1 LIKQTIALRKPSL
14 SLWIARVL
22 WLAPGL
28 LFALGLYLGW
38 SAYRMHRTWQE
49 GMPAVAEITEL
60 EISQRVDVTYDYVN
74 LRIRLPDGRVLERN
88 RLSLPHTL
96 APLLRGRDSVEVRLR
111 PENPEDVVI
120 VELARAQWRMALI
133 QAIMSLLG
141 GVLFAV
147 GVAWWNRLLRR
158 QGDPAWRTP
167 ET

>member
-1 LIKQTIALRKPSL
+1 MRKTSL
-14 SLWIARVL
+14 SLWIARLL
-22 WLAPGL
+22 WLAPAL
-28 LFALGLYLGW
+28 LFALGVYLGW

-49 GMPAVAEITEL
+49 GVPAVAEVTAL

-74 LRIRLPDGRVLERN
+74 LRIRLPDGRVVER
-88 RLSLPHTL
+88 RQLSLPHTL
-96 APLLRGRDSVEVRLR
+96 APLLRGRDSVEVRVR

-158 QGDPAWRTP
+158 QGDPAWQAP
-167 ET
+167 EA